1 MRLEM
6 MRDATIDNHLLAK
19 VATFLFTAFIVQLA
33 GVRAAEFPG
42 KPTDW
47 HGFDRYEF
55 KINENTVSVVAPKQT
70 APGKPWVWHGEFFG
84 HRPEPDIKLLEKGFH
99 VVYLRVP
106 NMLGSPQAVE
116 HWNNCYAELTKTYQL
131 ASKVALVGLSRGGL
145 YCYNWAIANP
155 EKVAC
160 IYGDAPVCD
169 FKSWPGGK
177 SKGSGIGPGSASD
190 WALVLQQ
197 WKFSSDAEAVAY
209 KDNPV
214 DRLQP
219 LAEAGIPLL
228 HVFGDADE
236 VVPWEENTGLI
247 AERYPKLGGHIEL
260 IRKPGVKHHPHGLED
275 PTPIVD
281 FILRHARP
289 PVEGNESMTL
299 TKTNSTDEKVTRFEL
314 KSPYQPAPTFVDI
327 LYPTSAT
334 GSAGTR
340 LPVVFLLPVEARREN
355 RWGDCLKAAQEAD
368 LANRLGSIVVCPTFE
383 QLPWYADH
391 ATNPAI
397 RQESHLIQALLPALR
412 WQLSNARHDR
422 DSRTLIGF
430 SKSGYGAWSLLLRHS
445 QLFGKAVAWDAPLMM
460 DKLGKYG
467 TDAIYGS
474 EDNFQHYRLTKLL
487 ELKADE
493 LSKTN
498 SPRLYHL
505 GYGNFKQDHE
515 AMESRL
521 QQLRIPHHYQPDP
534 QRQHHWQSGWLSDA
548 AKLLE
553 GKD

>member
-1 MRLEM
+1 MRK
-6 MRDATIDNHLLAK
+6 ATIDDYQRKSLLVK
-19 VATFLFTAFIVQLA
+19 VATFLFTAFTVQLA
-33 GVRAAEFPG
+33 SVRAAEFPG

-55 KINENTVSVVAPKQT
+55 KINDNTVSVVAPKQT

-177 SKGSGIGPGSASD
+177 SKGSGTGPGSASD

-314 KSPYQPAPTFVDI
+314 KSPYQPV
-327 LYPTSAT
+327 PTSIDVSVHVSHRFGRNPTT
-334 GSAGTR
+334 GCLST
-340 LPVVFLLPVEARREN
+340 ARRSSTEN

-368 LANRLGSIVVCPTFE
+368 FANRLGSIVVCPTFE

-460 DKLGKYG
+460 DKLG
-467 TDAIYGS
+467 S
-474 EDNFQHYRLTKLL
+474 M
-487 ELKADE
+487 ELM
-493 LSKTN
+493 LFT
-498 SPRLYHL
+498 
-505 GYGNFKQDHE
+505 
-515 AMESRL
+515 
-521 QQLRIPHHYQPDP
+521 
-534 QRQHHWQSGWLSDA
+534 A
-548 AKLLE
+548 AKITFSTIA
-553 GKD
+553 